1 MKIQDMFVKPLHRQI
16 NGVVKADQND
26 DATVYQ
32 ELEEYV
38 VTRELET
45 HFRSFFSSYT
55 TPLNDPSVPNRIGI
69 WISGF
74 FGSGKSHFLKI
85 LSYLIANRASVD
97 ASGSSRL
104 ASQFFDQSKLQDAM
118 IRADI
123 GKAVSNPADVILF
136 NIDSKASNNDGGNPI
151 LNVFLRVFNEHQGFS
166 SDHPHIA
173 HMERHLSQRGVYE
186 KFKQVFAE
194 ASGSSWESERDAYQ
208 FYQDDVEKALAAAL
222 DLSVEAA
229 HKWFENAE
237 QDFSV
242 SVEKF
247 CEWVKEYLATKPA
260 QHRIL
265 FLVDEVGQFIG
276 NDSRL
281 MLTLQTLTENLGT
294 ICQGRAWI
302 IVTSQ
307 ADMDAVMGEFS
318 ASKANDFSKI
328 AGRFKTRLSL
338 SSSNTD
344 EVIQKRLL
352 KKTPEADEAL
362 RQLYA
367 AKGDILR
374 NQISFDRSGPTL
386 KNYDGADSF
395 VSNYP
400 FVPYHFQLVQKVF
413 EEIRKVGATGAHLA
427 YGERSMLDAFQMAA
441 QRLSAQ
447 EPGALV
453 PLHSFYHAVEGF
465 LDTAVKRTIDQ
476 ATENPVLDQFDV
488 QLLRTLFMIRYVDL
502 VKGTTGNLVTLSIEQ
517 IDADKLALRRKV
529 EEALMRLEKES
540 LITRNGDEF
549 LFLTN
554 EERDISRKIKSI
566 DIVSNEENKELAN
579 LIFRDLLRDK
589 NKFRYSVNNSD
600 YSIGRY
606 LDGHSIDGR
615 YENDLRVEV
624 VSPLDSEYALHT
636 EGGCIA
642 RSSDD
647 RGKALL
653 KLPDDNDFFAELR
666 TWLRTNKYIRLN
678 DDASQPEIS
687 RILADRGRENQERK
701 KRLRLKLEEL
711 LISAD
716 VYALGQHL
724 KPVTSSPVNKFD
736 EACQYLLENTY
747 NKLGYLRVLQKD
759 PVRELHATL
768 HTDDIAQMG
777 LSLDGEDGNPQAVK
791 EVDQFITLKASGD
804 STLMVT
810 DIVDQF
816 GKRPYGWPE
825 MEVLLILARL
835 AVLGRI
841 TFHTAGPSLHLP
853 DVFELLQNNRQ
864 RSKVSVMRKR
874 RTEEAVLKAAREL
887 SKDLFSTLGP
897 DNEKE
902 LFAFYREH
910 FGAWLS
916 NLRSYQSKADVGQF
930 PGKALIRSIILLI
943 ERLLSNDDSFD
954 FFKTLT
960 EKKND
965 YLDAEEDYRD
975 IHHFYSKQMSS
986 WQQMLIALRR
996 FQPNAQ
1002 SLNKDANT
1010 AKALADLEGI
1020 AKNESPYGHVQKI
1033 VGLIETI
1040 DTANNALLYEKRSH
1054 AIGRLDEKIT
1064 RLQHEIEGS
1073 GVATPDLSNRLL
1085 LPLQQIKKQL
1095 ADETSVAQIYM
1106 LQTQVAD
1113 EKLDDALLQLD
1124 RAMQHERERQKK
1136 LAAAPGTPGQTG
1148 ETKVQLVAEPK
1159 PVAEV
1164 SASALLGRVQSGL
1177 YLETQ
1182 QDVDKYLSALR
1193 AELERLIKQ
1202 NQRIRIR
1209 G

>member
-97 ASGSSRL
+97 AHGQSKL
-104 ASQFFDQSKLQDAM
+104 AAQFFDQSKLQDAM

-123 GKAVSNPADVILF
+123 GKAVADSADVILF
-136 NIDSKASNNDGGNPI
+136 NIDSKASNNDGGNAI

-173 HMERHLSQRGVYE
+173 HMERHLSQRGVYD
-186 KFKQVFAE
+186 KFKQVFTE

-208 FYQDDVEKALAAAL
+208 FYQDDVEKALAEAL
-222 DLSVEAA
+222 DLSAEAA

-247 CEWVKEYLATKPA
+247 CEWVKEYLATKSA
-260 QHRIL
+260 NHRIL

-302 IVTSQ
+302 VVTSQ

-352 KKTPEADEAL
+352 KKTAEAEESL

-441 QRLSAQ
+441 QRLSDQA
-447 EPGALV
+447 PGALV

-476 ATENPVLDQFDV
+476 ATENSVLDQFDV

-502 VKGTTGNLVTLSIEQ
+502 VKGTTDNLVTLSIEQ

-529 EEALMRLEKES
+529 EESLMRLEKES

-566 DIVSNEENKELAN
+566 DIVANEENKELAN

-589 NKFRYSVNNSD
+589 NKFRYSTNNSD
-600 YSIGRY
+600 YTIGRY
-606 LDGHSIDGR
+606 LDSHTIDGR
-615 YENDLRVEV
+615 YENDLRVDV
-624 VSPLDSEYALHT
+624 VSPLDPEYALYT

-647 RGKALL
+647 RGKALF

-701 KRLRLKLEEL
+701 KRLRLKLEEML
-711 LISAD
+711 MKAE

-724 KPVTSSPVNKFD
+724 KPVTSSPANKFD

-768 HTDDIAQMG
+768 HTDDIAQLG

-910 FGAWLS
+910 FGTWLS
-916 NLRSYQSKADVGQF
+916 NLKSYQSKAEVGQF
-930 PGKALIRSIILLI
+930 PGKTLIRSTILLI
-943 ERLLSNDDSFD
+943 ERLQSNDDSFD

-975 IHHFYSKQMSS
+975 LHHFYSKQMSS
-986 WQQMLIALRR
+986 WQQMLTALRR

-1002 SLNKDANT
+1002 SLDKESDIAN
-1010 AKALADLEGI
+1010 ALAELESI
-1020 AKNESPYGHVQKI
+1020 AKDESPYGNVHKI

-1040 DTANNALLYEKRSH
+1040 DTANNALLYEKRSL
-1054 AIGRLDEKIT
+1054 AIGKLDEKIT
-1064 RLQHEIEGS
+1064 RLQYEIEVS
-1073 GVATPDLSNRLL
+1073 GIATPDLSNRLL

-1095 ADETSVAQIYM
+1095 ADETSVAQIFM
-1106 LQTQVAD
+1106 LQTQVAE
-1113 EKLDDALLQLD
+1113 EKLDDALLQLE
-1124 RAMQHERERQKK
+1124 RAMQLERERQKK
-1136 LAAAPGTPGQTG
+1136 LVPAPGTPGQTG
-1148 ETKVQLVAEPK
+1148 ETKIQVVAEPK
-1159 PVAEV
+1159 AVADV
-1164 SASALLGRVQSGL
+1164 SASALLGKVQSGL

-1182 QDVDKYLSALR
+1182 QDVDNYLSALR
-1193 AELERLIKQ
+1193 AELERLIQQ

-1209 G
+1209 